1 MIDISG
7 LYPPIPTP
15 FTSDEELDYKTLTH
29 NLTKVWEKYPLRG
42 YVVQGS
48 NGEVVYLNE
57 EEKVDVVKFV
67 RATISPEKLLIAGAG
82 CESTRQTIKL
92 CEKMAEA
99 GANAALVINPFYYS
113 KAMANV
119 NVIINHFNQVA
130 NKSPIPVIIYNMPA
144 NTGIDIPDE
153 AIIQLSKHPNIVGM
167 KDSGAKIAKIA
178 YLIQECPKFQ
188 VLAGSA
194 SFLAPALMCGAVGGV
209 CALANIAPG
218 LILEMMSKI
227 EKKDYTRAFSMQKRL
242 VESNAAVTSRW
253 GVAGLKAAM
262 EFLPFLEGA
271 YLRSP
276 LLPLTKEGREKL
288 EVILEKAEISKA
300 LKHELC

>member
-1 MIDISG
+1 M
-7 LYPPIPTP
+7 
-15 FTSDEELDYKTLTH
+15 H
-29 NLTKVWEKYPLRG
+29 NLTKVWEKYSLRG

-67 RATISPEKLLIAGAG
+67 RATISSEKLLIAGAG

-99 GANAALVINPFYYS
+99 GANAVLVINPFYYN
-113 KAMANV
+113 KTMTNV
-119 NVIINHFNQVA
+119 SVIINHFNQVA
-130 NKSPIPVIIYNMPA
+130 NKSPVPVIIYNMPA
-144 NTGIDIPDE
+144 NTGIDIPNE

-167 KDSGAKIAKIA
+167 KDSGGKIAKMA
-178 YLIQECPKFQ
+178 YIIQECPEFQ

-253 GVAGLKAAM
+253 GVPGLKAAM
-262 EFLPFLEGA
+262 DSLPFLKGA

-276 LLPLTKEGREKL
+276 LLPLTEEGEKKL
-288 EVILEKAEISKA
+288 EVILQKAEISKA

>member
-1 MIDISG
+1 MS
-7 LYPPIPTP
+7 
-15 FTSDEELDYKTLTH
+15 
-29 NLTKVWEKYPLRG
+29 
-42 YVVQGS
+42 
-48 NGEVVYLNE
+48 
-57 EEKVDVVKFV
+57 
-67 RATISPEKLLIAGAG
+67 
-82 CESTRQTIKL
+82 
-92 CEKMAEA
+92 EA
-99 GANAALVINPFYYS
+99 GANAVLVINPFYYS

-262 EFLPFLEGA
+262 EFLPFLKGA

-276 LLPLTKEGREKL
+276 LLPLTKEGIEKL
-288 EVILEKAEISKA
+288 EIILEKAEISKA